1 MINNV
6 VVVARLAAD
15 PRITTCTNQDG
26 SAYNMTS
33 GLLIADMG
41 TKDKPKAVSINFIGF
56 GEGIQKLKKG
66 TKIVVSGELV
76 DNSYIDKNTN
86 QKVYGPNAIKINMWE
101 YAESK
106 SAVDARNAQN
116 SVQATPAAQNAQAN
130 LAQTAPNVYMAPQ
143 GVPQS
148 APVPQGAAIPQMPQ
162 GYPTAPQNI
171 AMPQPQPQPQAP
183 VQQPYQPQSVPQPT
197 QVAAPP
203 VGMPNP
209 NDFVIPNNL
218 PFN

>member
-6 VVVARLAAD
+6 TVVARLAAD
-15 PRITTCTNQDG
+15 PRVIACTNQDG
-26 SAYNMTS
+26 STYNMTS

-66 TKIVVSGELV
+66 TKIVASGELV

-86 QKVYGPNAIKINMWE
+86 QKVYGPNAIKISMWE

-116 SVQATPAAQNAQAN
+116 AVQATPAAQNAQAN
-130 LAQTAPNVYMAPQ
+130 LAQTAPNGYMAPQ
-143 GVPQS
+143 GVPQP
-148 APVPQGAAIPQMPQ
+148 AAVPQGAAIPQMPQ

-171 AMPQPQPQPQAP
+171 AMPQPQPQAP
-183 VQQPYQPQSVPQPT
+183 VQQPYQPQAVPQPA

-203 VGMPNP
+203 TGMPNP

>member
-130 LAQTAPNVYMAPQ
+130 LAQTAPNGYMTPQ

-148 APVPQGAAIPQMPQ
+148 APVPQGVAIPQMPQ

-171 AMPQPQPQPQAP
+171 AMPQPQPQAP

>member
-130 LAQTAPNVYMAPQ
+130 LAQTAPNGYMTPQ

-171 AMPQPQPQPQAP
+171 AMPQPQPQAP

>member
-1 MINNV
+1 
-6 VVVARLAAD
+6 
-15 PRITTCTNQDG
+15 
-26 SAYNMTS
+26 
-33 GLLIADMG
+33 MG

-86 QKVYGPNAIKINMWE
+86 QKVYGPNAIKISMWE

-130 LAQTAPNVYMAPQ
+130 LAQTAPNGYMAPQ
-143 GVPQS
+143 GVPQP
-148 APVPQGAAIPQMPQ
+148 AAVPQVAAIPQMPQ

-171 AMPQPQPQPQAP
+171 AMPQPQA
-183 VQQPYQPQSVPQPT
+183 VPQPA

-203 VGMPNP
+203 TGMPNP

>member
-6 VVVARLAAD
+6 TVVARLATD

-26 SAYNMTS
+26 STYNMTS

-116 SVQATPAAQNAQAN
+116 AVQATPAAQNAQAN
-130 LAQTAPNVYMAPQ
+130 LAQTAPNGYMAPQ
-143 GVPQS
+143 GVPQP
-148 APVPQGAAIPQMPQ
+148 APVPQGATIPQMPQ

-171 AMPQPQPQPQAP
+171 AMPQPQPQVP

-203 VGMPNP
+203 TGMPNP